1 MCAPDPVHETY
12 DARESECT
20 RGDTYALYTH
30 GKESAKFLWTTR
42 RFERALR
49 PAFRWSHIA
58 LLRGREQEGRAQ
70 DDLQAVTPHFRRDP
84 VCLAVYLGSR
94 VHVRLSL
101 TQGCDLFLRKSDSAI
116 IVRPSGSIHLRLEA
130 SSSGAPDLT
139 AL

>member
-1 MCAPDPVHETY
+1 MSAHASRTHTLIHTRKEECKNPLDHTPIL
-12 DARESECT
+12 ARVE
-20 RGDTYALYTH
+20 A
-30 GKESAKFLWTTR
+30 R
-42 RFERALR
+42 RY
-49 PAFRWSHIA
+49 RWSHIA

-70 DDLQAVTPHFRRDP
+70 DDVQAVTPHFRRDP

-130 SSSGAPDLT
+130 SSSGEPDLT